1 MYNENYYPFSYPRR
15 NNIFSNVK
23 NFKWSSFLDGTQK
36 TLSIINQAIP
46 IIYQIKPIY
55 QNAKAAIKV
64 VNAFKD
70 ETKEKQ
76 VKRESTRTNTISN
89 NSPVFFL

>member
-1 MYNENYYPFSYPRR
+1 MYNENYYPFNYPRR